1 MFLPKVIGA
10 SVGSLYAGAYMNRT
24 GEYKHYLTFSGC
36 LQLVAMLSYTS
47 WTPLTPTWIMYPVLM
62 ADGFSTGSFLTAAM
76 SSILSCV
83 EQKGN
88 HAGGKQLFLS
98 H

>member
-1 MFLPKVIGA
+1 
-10 SVGSLYAGAYMNRT
+10 
-24 GEYKHYLTFSGC
+24 
-36 LQLVAMLSYTS
+36 
-47 WTPLTPTWIMYPVLM
+47 LTPTWIMYPVLM

-88 HAGGKQLFLS
+88 HAGGKQLFLT